1 MRFIRGLSPDTI
13 RILERIYQQSKYHQV
28 RLRSQCIQ
36 LSNKGYKIIELIKI
50 FKISRS
56 TIYNYFN
63 GWEDQGLV
71 SLYDKKGRGRKSK
84 LNNEQKEI
92 IKEWVK
98 ENPKNLDKVS
108 SRILSEWGIKIS
120 SLFNSEDFTFFE
132 HELA

>member
-1 MRFIRGLSPDTI
+1 M
-13 RILERIYQQSKYHQV
+13 
-28 RLRSQCIQ
+28 
-36 LSNKGYKIIELIKI
+36 KI

-63 GWEDQGLV
+63 DWEDQGLV

-98 ENPKNLDKVS
+98 ENPKNLDKVT
-108 SRILSEWGIKIS
+108 SRIFSEWGIKIS
-120 SLFNSEDFTFFE
+120 SDTIRRILHFLNMSWHRIKRVVPKKPELFCINPVP
-132 HELA
+132 